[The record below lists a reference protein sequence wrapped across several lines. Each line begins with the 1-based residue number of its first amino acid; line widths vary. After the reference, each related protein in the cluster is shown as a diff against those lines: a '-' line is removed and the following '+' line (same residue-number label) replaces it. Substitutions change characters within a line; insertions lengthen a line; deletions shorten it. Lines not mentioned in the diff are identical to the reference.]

1 MKSRFFKSIMMVCI
15 LACCLALVGCDCGK
29 KKKTDPASEQVLKIS
44 ITPTPSPTPEPETV
58 DSAAVTTNG
67 DVTMVNIYAAENPGA
82 TTATDDTAGS
92 GNADNS
98 SSADGSEDMS
108 ESDSSDEYDNS
119 GDSYESED
127 QEDDGE
133 EY

>member
-1 MKSRFFKSIMMVCI
+1 MKSRFFKSILMVCI
-15 LACCLALVGCDCGK
+15 LACCLILVGCGCGK

-67 DVTMVNIYAAENPGA
+67 DVTMVTI
-82 TTATDDTAGS
+82 
-92 GNADNS
+92 
-98 SSADGSEDMS
+98 
-108 ESDSSDEYDNS
+108 
-119 GDSYESED
+119 YESED

>member
-1 MKSRFFKSIMMVCI
+1 MKSRFFKSILMVCI
-15 LACCLALVGCDCGK
+15 LACCLILVGCGCGK

-44 ITPTPSPTPEPETV
+44 ITPTPETV

-98 SSADGSEDMS
+98 NSTDDSEDMS

-119 GDSYESED
+119 EDSYDSEN